1 LLDGPE
7 SDLTMSPASNENFTE
22 NLAKSLGERARVLFA
37 SSAEDGTAGEPD
49 AGEPY
54 LVLHGQTEPRWII
67 PEASSLGLP
76 VISRWRPYSVA
87 SRLKWQTLLSL
98 YRLGLLAR
106 APGVERCRI
115 KFAANAWEEAL
126 GLPSSSL
133 RPVVYVGVPG
143 DTRKLVI
150 SLISAKTHAVV
161 GILKFALGKQADEN
175 IANEAELLLG
185 LERAGIRSCPR
196 ALVWEPASG
205 LFIQSAVIGGLSGRA
220 FTSKHREL
228 LLSYRRS
235 ESMEMSACAEALE
248 RSIDQSALSPAQ
260 QALVGTALSELRS
273 AGRYPAF
280 WIHGDFLP
288 WNLKRCGAEIYA
300 IDWEEGETRGLPG
313 QDIFHYHYMP
323 ANLFDESLDST
334 MRKCREAFAPYAQA
348 LGLAVQDFKPLLL
361 AYLLKQVAVRAK
373 RRESAHLGFLERAIA
388 HTQSFA

>member
-1 LLDGPE
+1 LLHGRE
-7 SDLTMSPASNENFTE
+7 RDLTMSRPSSESCTE
-22 NLAKSLGERARVLFA
+22 NLAQSLGERARALFA
-37 SSAEDGTAGEPD
+37 SSVENGTAGEPY
-49 AGEPY
+49 AGEAY

-67 PEASSLGLP
+67 PESSALGLP
-76 VISRWRPYSVA
+76 VISRWRPYSAA
-87 SRLKWQTLLSL
+87 SRFKWQTLLSL

-115 KFAANAWEEAL
+115 TFAANAWEEAL

-150 SLISAKTHAVV
+150 SLVSAKTHTVM
-161 GILKFALGKQADEN
+161 GILKFALGKQAEEN
-175 IANEAELLLG
+175 IANEAALLLG
-185 LERAGIRSCPR
+185 LERAGIRTCPR

-205 LFIQSAVIGGLSGRA
+205 LFIQSAVIGDLSGRA

-235 ESMEMSACAEALE
+235 ESVEVSVCAEALE
-248 RSIDQSALSPAQ
+248 RSIDQSALSVAQ
-260 QALVGTALSELRS
+260 QALVGTALSALRS
-273 AGRYPAF
+273 GGRYPAF

-300 IDWEEGETRGLPG
+300 IDWEEGEVRGLPG

-334 MRKCREAFAPYAQA
+334 MRKCRDAFAPYAQA
-348 LGLAVQDFKPLLL
+348 LGLAAQDFKPLLL

-373 RRESAHLGFLERAIA
+373 RKEPEHLGFLERAIV
-388 HTQSFA
+388 HTQSLA